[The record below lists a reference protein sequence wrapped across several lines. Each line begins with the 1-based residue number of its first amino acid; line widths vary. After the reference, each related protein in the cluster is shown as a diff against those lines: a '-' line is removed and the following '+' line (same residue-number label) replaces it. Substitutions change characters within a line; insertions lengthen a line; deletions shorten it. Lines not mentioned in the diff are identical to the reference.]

1 MILTRREALF
11 AAFGTMMLPS
21 LSWAQEY
28 PTKPIRIIVTFPAG
42 GGTDIIARVV
52 MNRVATELKST
63 LVIDNRGG
71 AGGTIG
77 TDALAKADPDGYTFG
92 VVSAS
97 HAVNPSLY
105 KNLPFDA
112 ITSFAPVTILATA
125 PGVLVINPE
134 LPVSNVKELIALA
147 KSKPGELD
155 YASAGNGTP
164 PHLAAELFKVMAGVD
179 MNHVPYQ
186 GNGAAMIDL
195 ISGRVSLSFPT
206 LPSALPHIRSGKL
219 KALAVTGLH
228 RVESLPDV
236 PTIDEAGLKGY
247 DASSWYAVLAPA
259 GTPVEFVNIMQQAIA
274 KSLQA
279 PEVQKRLALEGLEP
293 SGISP
298 EEFGKLLQSEVSKWA
313 GVVKASGAKL
323 E

>member
-1 MILTRREALF
+1 M
-11 AAFGTMMLPS
+11 
-21 LSWAQEY
+21 
-28 PTKPIRIIVTFPAG
+28 
-42 GGTDIIARVV
+42 
-52 MNRVATELKST
+52 
-63 LVIDNRGG
+63 
-71 AGGTIG
+71 
-77 TDALAKADPDGYTFG
+77 
-92 VVSAS
+92 
-97 HAVNPSLY
+97 
-105 KNLPFDA
+105 
-112 ITSFAPVTILATA
+112 TILATA

-228 RVESLPDV
+228 RWNSLPDV

-293 SGISP
+293 SGVSP
-298 EEFGKLLQSEVSKWA
+298 EEFGKLLQSEVTKWA

>member
-1 MILTRREALF
+1 
-11 AAFGTMMLPS
+11 MLPS
-21 LSWAQEY
+21 LGWAQEY
-28 PTKPIRIIVTFPAG
+28 PTKAIRIIVTFPAG

-52 MNRVATELKST
+52 MNQVGTELKST

-125 PGVLVINPE
+125 PGVLVINPS
-134 LPVSNVKELIALA
+134 LPVANVKELIALA

-219 KALAVTGLH
+219 RALAVTGLH

-236 PTIDEAGLKGY
+236 PTIDEAALKGY
-247 DASSWYAVLAPA
+247 DASSWYAVLAPV
-259 GTPVEFVNIMQQAIA
+259 GTPVKFIDIMQQAIA

-279 PEVQKRLALEGLEP
+279 PEVKKRFALEGLEP
-293 SGISP
+293 SGIAP
-298 EEFGKLLQSEVSKWA
+298 EEFGKILQSEVTKWA